1 MKKQGKGKQLSSVV
15 TNKQLCNNIGIKISN
30 FLKFGKMNHCLVYQS
45 QRLRKEFS
53 EAWFMKQI
61 CQIQFDLLTELPQNP
76 LVFD

>member
-15 TNKQLCNNIGIKISN
+15 TDEQLCNNIGIKISN

-53 EAWFMKQI
+53 EA
-61 CQIQFDLLTELPQNP
+61 
-76 LVFD
+76 